1 MSESNAMD
9 MVLLLLVLL
18 LPLSALIARRLPAGP
33 VIRLA
38 AVWLAIFVVLLFLVG
53 QRERLRPLWD
63 GVLDF
68 IGGYEQTVTGD
79 TVRIQMS
86 DDGHF
91 YANTKVN
98 GRATRF
104 LVDSG
109 ATTTALSARTAAAA
123 GVAVDD
129 PFGAAIET
137 ANGRVVARRATIGT
151 LELSGITAT
160 DLPVVVAEEFGDTN
174 LLGMNFL
181 SRLGSWRVEGRTL
194 ILEPRKE

>member
-1 MSESNAMD
+1 MSENNAMD
-9 MVLLLLVLL
+9 TVFYLLVLI
-18 LPLSALIARRLPAGP
+18 LPLSALIARKLPIGQVAKM
-33 VIRLA
+33 A
-38 AVWLAIFVVLLFLVG
+38 AAWVAIFALLILLVG

-63 GVLDF
+63 GLTDF

-91 YANTKVN
+91 YANAKIN

-104 LVDSG
+104 LIDSG
-109 ATTTALSARTAAAA
+109 ATAMNARTAAAA
-123 GVAVDD
+123 GVAIDD

-137 ANGRVVARRATIGT
+137 ANGRVVARRATIKT
-151 LELSGITAT
+151 MELGSITAA
-160 DLPVVVAEEFGDTN
+160 DLPVVVADEFGDTN

-181 SRLGSWRVEGRTL
+181 ARLGSWRVEGRTL
-194 ILEPRKE
+194 ILEPKRD